1 MLWPNSQL
9 ACAQPTSQT
18 RSPSTAST
26 QMSLVPSAT
35 LLISRAK
42 YPTSIQPRSSQSRL
56 RRSCLI
62 CKWATTRRVLCLRRA
77 ATIWATLQTRTAT
90 RPVETSSSYL
100 WSRVAAAIWTW
111 WTCSTW
117 TTHSITTRARS
128 ARPPTLWK
136 LIINWSVAKRR
147 TRQHSTLASTWR
159 TRLLLLKH
167 SSRVSFLTII

>member
-9 ACAQPTSQT
+9 VCAQQTSQT

-26 QMSLVPSAT
+26 QMSLVPLVT

-62 CKWATTRRVLCLRRA
+62 CKWATTRRDLCLRRA
-77 ATIWATLQTRTAT
+77 VTIWGTRQTRTAT
-90 RPVETSSSYL
+90 KPVETSSSYL
-100 WSRVAAAIWTW
+100 WLKVAVAIWTW

-147 TRQHSTLASTWR
+147 TLQHSTLASTWR
-159 TRLLLLKH
+159 TRPLLLKH